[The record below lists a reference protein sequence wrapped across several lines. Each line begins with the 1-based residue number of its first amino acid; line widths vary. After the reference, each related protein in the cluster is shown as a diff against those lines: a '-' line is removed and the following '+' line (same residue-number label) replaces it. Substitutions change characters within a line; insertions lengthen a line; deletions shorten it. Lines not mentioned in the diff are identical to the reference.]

1 MKHIVFFVFL
11 IFSVTSVFS
20 QKNFIKS
27 FFRGDDGIQY
37 FIKPIVYQTVNKDKL
52 TVDFTL
58 NVINDSVVKIV
69 SNFSSQN
76 GKIKKLVIGSSSFTP
91 HKLFD
96 DYETKKIYSRYTFD
110 LKFDDFKK
118 IFSKEPIIIDN
129 SKFFLKKSFKKKTTF
144 IRENFIPKLNNYH

>member
-1 MKHIVFFVFL
+1 MKQIIFFLFFVL
-11 IFSVTSVFS
+11 SVTSVFS
-20 QKNFIKS
+20 QKNLIKS
-27 FFRGDDGIQY
+27 FFRGDNGIQY
-37 FIKPIVYQTVNKDKL
+37 FIKPIVYQTINKDKL

-76 GKIKKLVIGSSSFTP
+76 SKIKKLLIGSSSFTP
-91 HKLFD
+91 KKLFD
-96 DYETKKIYSRYTFD
+96 DYETKKIYSRYTFV

-129 SKFFLKKSFKKKTTF
+129 SKFFLKKSFKKKTAF
-144 IRENFIPKLNNYH
+144 IKENFIPKLYN

>member
-1 MKHIVFFVFL
+1 MKHIVIYIFL
-11 IFSVTSVFS
+11 ILSVTSVFS

-27 FFRGDDGIQY
+27 FYRGDDGIQY
-37 FIKPIVYQTVNKDKL
+37 FIKPIVYQTVNKEKL
-52 TVDFTL
+52 RVDFTL

-76 GKIKKLVIGSSSFTP
+76 NKIKELLIGSSSYNV

-110 LKFDDFKK
+110 LKFGDFKK
-118 IFSKEPIIIDN
+118 LFFKEPIIIGN
-129 SKFFLKKSFKKKTTF
+129 SKYFVKKSFRKKTNF
-144 IRENFIPKLNNYH
+144 IKENFIPKLYN

>member
-1 MKHIVFFVFL
+1 MKHIVIYIFL

-27 FFRGDDGIQY
+27 FYRGDDGIQY
-37 FIKPIVYQTVNKDKL
+37 FIKPIVYQTVNKEKL
-52 TVDFTL
+52 RVDFTL

-76 GKIKKLVIGSSSFTP
+76 NKIKELLIGSSSYIVY
-91 HKLFD
+91 KLFD
-96 DYETKKIYSRYTFD
+96 DYETKKIFSRYTFD

-118 IFSKEPIIIDN
+118 MFSKEPIIINDN
-129 SKFFLKKSFKKKTTF
+129 KYFLKKSFRKKTNF
-144 IRENFIPKLNNYH
+144 IKENFIPKLYN

>member
-1 MKHIVFFVFL
+1 MKNIVFYIFL

-27 FFRGDDGIQY
+27 FYRGDDGIQY
-37 FIKPIVYQTVNKDKL
+37 FIKPIIYQSVNKEKL
-52 TVDFTL
+52 RVDFTM

-76 GKIKKLVIGSSSFTP
+76 NKIKELIIGSSSYIVN
-91 HKLFD
+91 KLFD

-118 IFSKEPIIIDN
+118 MFSKEPIIIDN
-129 SKFFLKKSFKKKTTF
+129 SKYFLKKSFKKKTTF
-144 IRENFIPKLNNYH
+144 IKENFIPKLYN

>member
-1 MKHIVFFVFL
+1 MKHIVIYIFL

-27 FFRGDDGIQY
+27 FYRGDDGIQY
-37 FIKPIVYQTVNKDKL
+37 FIKPIVYQTVNKEKL
-52 TVDFTL
+52 RVDFTL

-76 GKIKKLVIGSSSFTP
+76 SKIKKLLIGSSSFTP
-91 HKLFD
+91 KKMFD

-110 LKFDDFKK
+110 LKFGDFKK
-118 IFSKEPIIIDN
+118 LFFKEPIIIGN
-129 SKFFLKKSFKKKTTF
+129 SKYFVKKSFRKKTNF
-144 IRENFIPKLNNYH
+144 IKENFIPKLYN

>member
-1 MKHIVFFVFL
+1 MKHILFLIFL

-76 GKIKKLVIGSSSFTP
+76 SKIKKLLIGSSSFTP
-91 HKLFD
+91 KKLFD
-96 DYETKKIYSRYTFD
+96 DYETKKIYSRYTFV

-118 IFSKEPIIIDN
+118 IFSKEEPIIIDN
-129 SKFFLKKSFKKKTTF
+129 SKFFLKKSFKKKTAF
-144 IRENFIPKLNNYH
+144 IKENFIPKLYN

>member
-1 MKHIVFFVFL
+1 MKHIVFL
-11 IFSVTSVFS
+11 IFIIFSITSVFS

-27 FFRGDDGIQY
+27 FFRGDNGIQY

-76 GKIKKLVIGSSSFTP
+76 SKIKKLLIGSSSFIP
-91 HKLFD
+91 KKLFD
-96 DYETKKIYSRYTFD
+96 DYETKKIYSRYTFV
-110 LKFDDFKK
+110 LEFDDFKK
-118 IFSKEPIIIDN
+118 IFSKEEPIIIDN
-129 SKFFLKKSFKKKTTF
+129 SKFFLKKSFKKKTAF
-144 IRENFIPKLNNYH
+144 IKENFIPKLYN

>member
-1 MKHIVFFVFL
+1 MKHIVIYIFL

-27 FFRGDDGIQY
+27 FYRGDDGIQY
-37 FIKPIVYQTVNKDKL
+37 FIKPIVYQTVNKEKL
-52 TVDFTL
+52 RVDFTL

-76 GKIKKLVIGSSSFTP
+76 NKIKELLIGSSSYTVY
-91 HKLFD
+91 KLFD
-96 DYETKKIYSRYTFD
+96 DYETKKIFSRYTFD

-118 IFSKEPIIIDN
+118 MFSKEPIIINDN
-129 SKFFLKKSFKKKTTF
+129 KYFLKKSFRKKTNF
-144 IRENFIPKLNNYH
+144 IKENFIPKLYN